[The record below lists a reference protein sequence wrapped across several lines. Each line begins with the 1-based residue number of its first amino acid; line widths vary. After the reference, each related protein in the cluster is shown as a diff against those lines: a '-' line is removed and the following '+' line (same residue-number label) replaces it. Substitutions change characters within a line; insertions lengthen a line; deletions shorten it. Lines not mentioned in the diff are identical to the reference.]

1 MVIVGMAEFVYFNS
15 LNCFMTELSTSRQR
29 IQSIDILRGIVMVI
43 MALDHVRDYFH
54 SEAWLDSPTN
64 MATTTPVLF
73 FTRWI
78 THYCAPVF
86 VFLAGTSAFL
96 MGQRKTKQELSRFLL
111 TRGIWLVFVEVAI
124 VTLGITFDP
133 LYHVLVLQVI
143 WAIGMS
149 MIILGLLVRFSF
161 KVILIYGLIM
171 VLGHNLLDYPEADRN
186 GQVGWLWNI
195 LHMAQFYFV
204 PYGENRGLLFV
215 YAFLPW
221 SGVMALGYCFGT
233 WFRSGFSPDLRKKI
247 LLRLGIGLVLLF
259 IALRFLNAYG
269 DPVQWGSQERGAE
282 YTFLSFLN
290 VTKYPPSL
298 MFLCMTI
305 GPAIILLAL
314 MENIRI
320 TKVASFFRTFG
331 RVPFFYYVI
340 HFYLIHLFCVI
351 AFFLDGRTTAEI
363 IDPNSPFLFRPPDFG
378 FGLGVVYAVW
388 IGTVLLLYPV
398 CRRYEKFKERN
409 RKWWVSYL

>member
-1 MVIVGMAEFVYFNS
+1 
-15 LNCFMTELSTSRQR
+15 
-29 IQSIDILRGIVMVI
+29 
-43 MALDHVRDYFH
+43 
-54 SEAWLDSPTN
+54 WLDSPTN

-204 PYGENRGLLFV
+204 PYGENRGLLFL

-221 SGVMALGYCFGT
+221 SGVMALGYSFGT
-233 WFRSGFSPDLRKKI
+233 WFRSGFSPELRKKI

-269 DPVQWGSQERGAE
+269 DPVQWSSQERGAE

-290 VTKYPPSL
+290 GNKYPPSQRL
-298 MFLCMTI
+298 LCMTSVR
-305 GPAIILLAL
+305 GLLPLAL
-314 MENIRI
+314 RANL
-320 TKVASFFRTFG
+320 KVRKGAC
-331 RVPFFYYVI
+331 
-340 HFYLIHLFCVI
+340 CVS
-351 AFFLDGRTTAEI
+351 A
-363 IDPNSPFLFRPPDFG
+363 
-378 FGLGVVYAVW
+378 
-388 IGTVLLLYPV
+388 
-398 CRRYEKFKERN
+398 
-409 RKWWVSYL
+409 